1 MTEKDRIKF
10 TNIAFPSL
18 GSFLLALRKMKAHR
32 KTALESFGLL
42 QRNNEGKIFTMLD
55 NCSSV

>member
-1 MTEKDRIKF
+1 
-10 TNIAFPSL
+10 
-18 GSFLLALRKMKAHR
+18 MKAHR